1 MDSILHL
8 LLARHSDSFQRYNM
22 RLRKLNITRLTITKN
37 IVRNPSCLRIHHH
50 VLKSLQ
56 SRTLNLASPSVVD
69 SVQTQ
74 NTVTCAQEMHYV
86 SMFKHHFLELD
97 TPSTMCRFSIL
108 YLNLKYRLFWVYTLL
123 ILTLSL

>member
-1 MDSILHL
+1 
-8 LLARHSDSFQRYNM
+8 M

-97 TPSTMCRFSIL
+97 TYTPSTMCRFSIL